1 MKTTKIISACAVLV
15 ALASCSNDH
24 ELSQQSAENTPIRI
38 QANVGG
44 IATRAGSNLL
54 ASSFSNGDAIKVFI
68 TENTTNKTT
77 PSGASYDPMVYTL
90 NQGQFSAAT
99 TQYFPSNGNGID
111 VWGVYPSTV
120 TERTTNFT
128 IAGNQTNDAEYKNS
142 DLMFAQKLENKV
154 KGNPIILSFSHKLSK
169 IIVKLEKEDG
179 VDGALDGAVIKLT
192 NVVKKTALSS
202 VSGSG
207 ITLGELS
214 SDPSDKG
221 ELTIGNYIPE
231 NGTAAIVI
239 PQTTSTMQ
247 FKVTLANGGSYTA
260 AMPNNTTEFETN
272 KEYTYTLRLKANG
285 ISVSAVINPWSKEDK
300 GTHDAILD

>member
-15 ALASCSNDH
+15 ALASCSNDQ
-24 ELSQQSAENTPIRI
+24 ELSQQSAEDTSIRI

-77 PSGASYDPMVYTL
+77 PSGGSYAPMVYTL

-120 TERTTNFT
+120 TESTTNFT

-142 DLMFAQKLENKV
+142 DLMVAQKLENKV
-154 KGNPIILSFSHKLSK
+154 KGNPITLSFSHKLSK
-169 IIVKLEKEDG
+169 IIVKLEKESG

-192 NVVKKTALSS
+192 NVVKKTALA

-207 ITLGELS
+207 INLGALS
-214 SDPSDKG
+214 EDAGDKG

-239 PQTTSTMQ
+239 PQTTNTMQ

-260 AMPNNTTEFETN
+260 NMPDNTTEFETN